1 MLKELITVNDG
12 QAVVSSLDIAEH
24 FGRDHKNVTQSIQN
38 LVAENSA
45 AKSLFFETTYENRG
59 KQYPMYLMNRDGFSL
74 LCMGFTGAKALE
86 WKLKYIDAFNKM
98 EKTLAEQAT
107 KPMTTAE
114 MFQLQAQINVEQ
126 ERRLAA
132 IEANQQKVIE
142 ACSVPAVGRDEW
154 QENMKKY
161 LSGLCEEYGMSYPVM
176 YDDLYSA
183 LERKVGC
190 DLDRRQSNMR
200 KRLKAAGATYNL
212 IFRELASLS
221 LFPSG
226 NKELIQ
232 FTYGLDGGIFQLI
245 LGGVDVLKVLV
256 LSYLGR
262 EPRKCGGQGYDRKLG
277 NEIGSN
283 FHCCIGHV
291 FYHFGIFLSF
301 TLIGR
306 AATLAMTSS

>member
-1 MLKELITVNDG
+1 MNELITVNDG

-24 FGRDHKNVTQSIQN
+24 FDRKHSDVLENIRN

-45 AKSLFFETTYENRG
+45 AKSLFFETAYENRG

-98 EKTLAEQAT
+98 EKTLTEQAT

-161 LSGLCEEYGMSYPVM
+161 LSGLCEEYSMSYPIM

-200 KRLKAAGATYNL
+200 KRLKAAGATYKERQSVSKL
-212 IFRELASLS
+212 TVIAKDPALTGVFEGIVQRYAAHLAS
-221 LFPSG
+221 
-226 NKELIQ
+226 
-232 FTYGLDGGIFQLI
+232 
-245 LGGVDVLKVLV
+245 
-256 LSYLGR
+256 
-262 EPRKCGGQGYDRKLG
+262 RKW
-277 NEIGSN
+277 E
-283 FHCCIGHV
+283 
-291 FYHFGIFLSF
+291 
-301 TLIGR
+301 T
-306 AATLAMTSS
+306 A

>member
-1 MLKELITVNDG
+1 MAKELITVNDG

-24 FGRDHKNVTQSIQN
+24 FGREHKNVAQSIQN

-45 AKSLFFETTYENRG
+45 AKSLFFETSYENRG

-98 EKTLAEQAT
+98 EKALTEQAT

-154 QENMKKY
+154 QEDMKKY

-190 DLDRRQSNMR
+190 NLTTRQSNMR
-200 KRLKAAGATYNL
+200 KRLKAAGATYKERQSVSKL
-212 IFRELASLS
+212 TVIAKDPALTGVFEGIVQRYAAHLASR
-221 LFPSG
+221 
-226 NKELIQ
+226 KW
-232 FTYGLDGGIFQLI
+232 DG
-245 LGGVDVLKVLV
+245 
-256 LSYLGR
+256 R
-262 EPRKCGGQGYDRKLG
+262 
-277 NEIGSN
+277 N
-283 FHCCIGHV
+283 
-291 FYHFGIFLSF
+291 
-301 TLIGR
+301 
-306 AATLAMTSS
+306 

>member
-1 MLKELITVNDG
+1 MNELITVNDG

-24 FGRDHKNVTQSIQN
+24 FDRKHSDVLENIRN

-45 AKSLFFETTYENRG
+45 AKSLFFETAYESRG

-98 EKTLAEQAT
+98 EKTLTEQPA
-107 KPMTTAE
+107 KPMTAMQMLE
-114 MFQLQAQINVEQ
+114 LQVQVNKELSDRIDAVES
-126 ERRLAA
+126 
-132 IEANQQKVIE
+132 NQKRIAE

-190 DLDRRQSNMR
+190 DLDRRQSNLR
-200 KRLKAAGATYNL
+200 KRLKAAGATYKERQSVSKL
-212 IFRELASLS
+212 TVIAKDQSLTGVFEGIVQRYAAHLASR
-221 LFPSG
+221 
-226 NKELIQ
+226 KWE
-232 FTYGLDGGIFQLI
+232 
-245 LGGVDVLKVLV
+245 
-256 LSYLGR
+256 GR
-262 EPRKCGGQGYDRKLG
+262 
-277 NEIGSN
+277 N
-283 FHCCIGHV
+283 
-291 FYHFGIFLSF
+291 
-301 TLIGR
+301 
-306 AATLAMTSS
+306 

>member
-1 MLKELITVNDG
+1 MAKELITVNDG
-12 QAVVSSLDIAEH
+12 QAVVNSLDIAEH
-24 FGRDHKNVTQSIQN
+24 FGREHKNVAQSIQN

-98 EKTLAEQAT
+98 EKTLTEQAT

-190 DLDRRQSNMR
+190 NLTTRQSNLR
-200 KRLKAAGATYNL
+200 KRLKAAGATYKERQSISKL
-212 IFRELASLS
+212 TVIAKDPSLTGVFEGIVQRYAAHLASR
-221 LFPSG
+221 
-226 NKELIQ
+226 KWE
-232 FTYGLDGGIFQLI
+232 
-245 LGGVDVLKVLV
+245 
-256 LSYLGR
+256 GR
-262 EPRKCGGQGYDRKLG
+262 
-277 NEIGSN
+277 N
-283 FHCCIGHV
+283 
-291 FYHFGIFLSF
+291 
-301 TLIGR
+301 
-306 AATLAMTSS
+306 